1 MLRFGVFVAVAAL
14 VSAQVMPTFRTDA
27 RLVEVQVVV
36 TERGGAPALGL
47 KEGDFTVLENGKP
60 QKIAFFVP
68 PSQGVAAETQA
79 LPPGVFTNRPEY
91 APRGPRAVAAI
102 VLDVLNTHPSDQAF
116 ARAQVARFLKSLQ
129 GDELIA
135 LYVLGANVRVIHDFT
150 DDPASL
156 SRLVRTLKSEWP
168 AGSVGFEQQTVNEAD
183 VLARALSGVEFQDA
197 ATSDAQQMHQETR
210 MRTTLHHL
218 EMIGEHLAGVPGR
231 KTLAWVSSGIP
242 MLSVSFSAP
251 AGEGGYSLPTYRSY
265 SKEVLR
271 AVNRLADANV
281 AVYPIDARGL
291 RPESDTPAY
300 RPDLARQM
308 GNRAAWNTQWQTV
321 PARETLSAVKKFAE
335 ATGGRAFYNTNDLE
349 GGMRRAAE
357 DLKANYT
364 LAYYTALD
372 DESTKRELQVKV
384 NRPGVDVLARRRV
397 PAGPRPGLIEVKSL
411 LDSPLSATGVL
422 LNAQVTRR
430 EGELRV
436 ALQIEPGSLLLTR
449 QGDRTTGVVEV
460 YLAQIRASGE
470 RSVSD
475 ARLDLR
481 LSDADLKRVADQGLI
496 YEKTVTFDPAA
507 ERLRV
512 VVRDTRSGAAGTF
525 DAPFARIPIETG
537 N

>member
-1 MLRFGVFVAVAAL
+1 VRYAGVILSLAA

-47 KEGDFTVLENGKP
+47 KESDFTVLENGEP

-68 PSQGVAAETQA
+68 PSPVAPASNPA

-91 APRGPRAVAAI
+91 APRAPRAVAAI
-102 VLDVLNTHPSDQAF
+102 VLDVLNTHPADQPY
-116 ARAQVARFLKSLQ
+116 ARAQVARFLRSLQ

-150 DDPASL
+150 ADPESL
-156 SRLVRTLKSEWP
+156 LRLVRNLKSEWP
-168 AGSVGFEQQTVNEAD
+168 AGSAGFEQQTVNEAD
-183 VLARALSGVEFQDA
+183 ALARALSGVEFQDA

-210 MRTTLHHL
+210 IRTTLHHL
-218 EMIGEHLAGVPGR
+218 EMIGQHLAGVPGR
-231 KTLAWVSSGIP
+231 KTLAWVSAGIP
-242 MLSVSFSAP
+242 MLTVSFSAP
-251 AGEGGYSLPTYRSY
+251 PGEGGYSLPMYRGY
-265 SKEVLR
+265 SKEVVR

-300 RPDLARQM
+300 RPDLTRQS
-308 GNRAAWNTQWQTV
+308 GNRAAWNMQWQTV
-321 PARETLSAVKKFAE
+321 PARETLSSVKKFAE

-364 LAYYTALD
+364 LAYYTSLD
-372 DESTKRELQVKV
+372 DETTRRELQVKV
-384 NRPGVDVLARRRV
+384 NRPSVDVLARRRV
-397 PAGPRPGLIEVKSL
+397 PAGQRPGLIDVKAL

-436 ALQIEPGSLLLTR
+436 ALQIEPGNLLLTR
-449 QGDRTTGVVEV
+449 QGDRTVGMVEV

-481 LSDADLKRVADQGLI
+481 LSDADLKKVANQGLI
-496 YEKTVTFDPAA
+496 YEKTVTLDPAA

-512 VVRDTRSGAAGTF
+512 AVRDTRSGAAGTF
-525 DAPFARIPIETG
+525 DAPLTRIPFETG